1 MLDRA
6 LLGFTPLRCALLGY
20 NFAGLCWTL
29 LNYTTLGHSKLNRTE
44 LVSALFGY
52 NFALLLC
59 SQLHSTPQVR
69 AEISCASLNYVMI

>member
-44 LVSALFGY
+44 LVSALLGY
-52 NFALLLC
+52 NLALLNFAKLFAA
-59 SQLHSTPQVR
+59 LLR
-69 AEISCASLNYVMI
+69 LSLLYFTALR

>member
-29 LNYTTLGHSKLNRTE
+29 LNYTTLDHSKLICTE
-44 LVSALFGY
+44 LDYALLGY
-52 NFALLLC
+52 NFALLNYLSHC
-59 SQLHSTPQVR
+59 SACLYYTLLRCVR
-69 AEISCASLNYVMI
+69 I